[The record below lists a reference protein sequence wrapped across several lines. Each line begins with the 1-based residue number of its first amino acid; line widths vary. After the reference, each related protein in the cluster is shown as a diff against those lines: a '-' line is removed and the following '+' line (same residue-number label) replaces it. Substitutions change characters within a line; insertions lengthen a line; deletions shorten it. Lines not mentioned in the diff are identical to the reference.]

1 MARGFLH
8 PFGAVMVSLS
18 LSALPLPARAATPQ
32 VVAVDG
38 TLCDITRRL
47 AAGAA
52 DVTCLIPPGGDPHA
66 YRLKPSDRQKLA
78 KASLVVHVGFGL
90 TPAVSKISSSA
101 PVVAIGELALPG
113 GAGGDPHVWHNPA
126 NSAAMV
132 GVLAQKLT
140 PLVASGERAGL
151 ASRAASAKAVFA
163 DLGGWAGSQF
173 RSLPSS
179 QKVLVTDHRTYSHL
193 VRRYGLTELAVLDSY
208 TTGGVLRPS
217 SLTKITSAVKGSG
230 AKVIFTPSIPPT
242 KTLRRLSKSTGLPIA
257 STPLYAEGVASG
269 QSAVSTAV
277 SNICTMVAGQGGS
290 CDRSAGGA
298 LSSRWASIR

>member
-1 MARGFLH
+1 MARGL
-8 PFGAVMVSLS
+8 PYPLGAVMVSLS

-47 AAGAA
+47 AAEAA

-140 PLVASGERAGL
+140 PLVASSERAGL
-151 ASRAASAKAVFA
+151 ASRAARAKAVFA

>member
-1 MARGFLH
+1 M
-8 PFGAVMVSLS
+8 
-18 LSALPLPARAATPQ
+18 
-32 VVAVDG
+32 VAVDG

-140 PLVASGERAGL
+140 PLVAAGERAGL
-151 ASRAASAKAVFA
+151 ASRATRAKAVFA
-163 DLGGWAGSQF
+163 DLGGWTGSQF

-217 SLTKITSAVKGSG
+217 SLTKITSAVKALAQGHLHAIDS
-230 AKVIFTPSIPPT
+230 ST

-277 SNICTMVAGQGGS
+277 SNIAQ
-290 CDRSAGGA
+290 
-298 LSSRWASIR
+298 W